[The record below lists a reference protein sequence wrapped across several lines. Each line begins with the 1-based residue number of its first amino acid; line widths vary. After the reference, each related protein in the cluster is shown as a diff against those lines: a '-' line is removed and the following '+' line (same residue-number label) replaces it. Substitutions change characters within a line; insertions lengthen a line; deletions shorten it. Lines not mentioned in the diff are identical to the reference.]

1 MATPAVIARLSDD
14 GWHGTHV
21 TYDGVPEHIGP
32 LLLNLLVDLNGDFE
46 AAWARITA
54 PPHGWTSFLEKERD
68 DPRWSS
74 GGRGAFVV
82 DSENQDYAN
91 DTACWFF
98 LDFDARTLRIR
109 VNNDEPETLLTIDQA
124 GIARCEAPVDPIDWR
139 NRRQS
144 YGDDDPAQCSRDV
157 VTAVTAALPMSGSG
171 MSITLVQQPGTLASK
186 LRSIGLAK
194 DGARADERGVVADL
208 MLRVFDPEEGGVSDV
223 AQVTPVLVPRRC
235 SRDRSRA
242 NAFIRGGRAGL
253 AEGVAAGGAVNIWYV
268 SRLVPTA
275 LLDLELTPENLER
288 LARERVLGLLQVDV
302 DG

>member
-1 MATPAVIARLSDD
+1 MATPAVIARISDD

-32 LLLNLLVDLNGDFE
+32 LLLNLLVDLKGDLE

-54 PPHGWTSFLEKERD
+54 PDHGWRSFLETPRD
-68 DPRWSS
+68 DPRWES
-74 GGRGAFVV
+74 GGRGSFLV
-82 DSENQDYAN
+82 DSSNQDYAN

-98 LDFDARTLRIR
+98 LDFDARTLRVR
-109 VNNDEPETLLTIDQA
+109 VNNDEPETLLTIGQT
-124 GIARCEAPVDPIDWR
+124 GIARCETRVDPTDWR

-144 YGDDDPAQCSRDV
+144 YGDDDAAQCSRDV
-157 VTAVTAALPMSGSG
+157 VTAVTAALPISGSG
-171 MSITLVQQPGTLASK
+171 MSISLVQQPGTLAGK

-208 MLRVFDPEEGGVSDV
+208 MLRMFDPDEGGVQDV

-235 SRDRSRA
+235 LTGRA
-242 NAFIRGGRAGL
+242 RASAFIRGWLGGL
-253 AEGVAAGGAVNIWYV
+253 ADGIEAGGAVSIWYV
-268 SRLVPTA
+268 SGLVPGA
-275 LLDLELTPENLER
+275 LLDLELAPKDLER
-288 LARERVLGLLQVDV
+288 RAKARVLGLLQVDL